1 MEDGGLYGQGNESM
15 VLWVVECRG
24 IYKTP
29 FAELGK
35 IWMSGIMTYGNEH
48 VGPASY
54 EPP

>member
-1 MEDGGLYGQGNESM
+1 MGCTGRVMD
-15 VLWVVECRG
+15 LWSCGWLSVEV
-24 IYKTP
+24 YKTP

-35 IWMSGIMTYGNEH
+35 IWTSGIMTYGNER